1 MMKKLLA
8 ALLFSTP
15 LAVALPAAAKFQAYG
30 PTTPAAEKS
39 DEDKM
44 TPEKEKKEFQV
55 SDDDDKD
62 KSKGDEEKKEF
73 KVSDDE
79 DKDKSKGDDEKKEF
93 KVSIDE
99 NDYDKLDRPA
109 GDPEKKQFQA

>member
-1 MMKKLLA
+1 MMRKLLA

-30 PTTPAAEKS
+30 ASTLAAEKS
-39 DEDKM
+39 DE
-44 TPEKEKKEFQV
+44 
-55 SDDDDKD
+55 DKD
-62 KSKGDEEKKEF
+62 KSKGDEEKK
-73 KVSDDE
+73 
-79 DKDKSKGDDEKKEF
+79 GF

-109 GDPEKKQFQA
+109 ADGAKKEFKDARANCEAAAKDKKLTGAAQRSFMKKCVKDAGGA

>member
-1 MMKKLLA
+1 MKKLLA

-15 LAVALPAAAKFQAYG
+15 LAVALPAAAKWQGHAF
-30 PTTPAAEKS
+30 PTPSAEKA

-55 SDDDDKD
+55 SDDEQDKSKRDEEKKEFQVSEDEDKD

-73 KVSDDE
+73 
-79 DKDKSKGDDEKKEF
+79 
-93 KVSIDE
+93 
-99 NDYDKLDRPA
+99 
-109 GDPEKKQFQA
+109 QA